1 MKTKWMIGLMTLFF
15 AGWSAGTAR
24 ANFVLE
30 DTGHLDVT
38 TSHDTGVL
46 WNSSTADV
54 LTGGYIGNAYVND
67 DASLHVLKLQGIS
80 EASVGNLYA
89 YDRSTVDISGAV
101 DNSSHGTVAN
111 LTAYAQST
119 VNISGGRVDS
129 YLYAYGSSTVNV
141 SGGTVYN
148 YFNAFASSLN
158 AYDSSTVNVSSG
170 SVSILNASATSTV
183 NVSGGSVVNLRAYG
197 SSVVNVS
204 GGEVGNLYA
213 YVYGSSLNAYDS
225 STVNVSSGSVGSLNA
240 YNTSTV
246 TLHGYDFRATG
257 GLTLDGDNVLG
268 TGVLTGRW
276 FGPDNTLWT
285 MTISGNA
292 AGATILAIPEPAT
305 LTLLALGGLAMMRRG
320 PGRKPKTPRKAR

>member
-1 MKTKWMIGLMTLFF
+1 MKTKWLIGLMMLFF

-54 LTGGYIGNAYVND
+54 LTGGYIGYAYVND
-67 DASLHVLKLQGIS
+67 EATLHVLKLQGTS
-80 EASVGNLYA
+80 RESVRNLYA
-89 YDRSTVDISGAV
+89 YDMSTVDISGAV
-101 DNSSHGTVAN
+101 DNNYYGTVSY
-111 LTAYAQST
+111 LTAYAKST
-119 VNISGGRVDS
+119 VNISGGRVGR
-129 YLYAYGSSTVNV
+129 YLY
-141 SGGTVYN
+141 
-148 YFNAFASSLN
+148 
-158 AYDSSTVNVSSG
+158 
-170 SVSILNASATSTV
+170 
-183 NVSGGSVVNLRAYG
+183 AYG

-204 GGEVGNLYA
+204 GGDVNDY
-213 YVYGSSLNAYDS
+213 LNACDS
-225 STVNVSSGSVGSLNA
+225 STVNVSGGEVGNQINASATSTVDISGGLVAYLNVSATSTVDISGGLVGTLITENASTVDISGGLVGNLYA
-240 YNTSTV
+240 YNPSTV

-276 FGPDNTLWT
+276 YGPDDTMWA

-305 LTLLALGGLAMMRRG
+305 LSLLALGGLAMMRRG

>member
-54 LTGGYIGNAYVND
+54 LTGGYIGYAYVND
-67 DASLHVLKLQGIS
+67 EATLHVLKLQGTS
-80 EASVGNLYA
+80 RESVRNLYA
-89 YDRSTVDISGAV
+89 YDMSTVDISGAV
-101 DNSSHGTVAN
+101 DNNYYGTVSY
-111 LTAYAQST
+111 LTAYAKST
-119 VNISGGRVDS
+119 VNISGGRVGR
-129 YLYAYGSSTVNV
+129 YLY
-141 SGGTVYN
+141 
-148 YFNAFASSLN
+148 
-158 AYDSSTVNVSSG
+158 
-170 SVSILNASATSTV
+170 
-183 NVSGGSVVNLRAYG
+183 AYG

-204 GGEVGNLYA
+204 GGDVNDY
-213 YVYGSSLNAYDS
+213 LNACDS
-225 STVNVSSGSVGSLNA
+225 STVNVSGGEVGNQINASATSTVDISGGLVAYLNVSATSTVDISGGLVGTLITENASTVDISGGLVGNLYA
-240 YNTSTV
+240 YNPSTV

-276 FGPDNTLWT
+276 YGPDDTMWA

-305 LTLLALGGLAMMRRG
+305 LSLLALGGLAMMRRG